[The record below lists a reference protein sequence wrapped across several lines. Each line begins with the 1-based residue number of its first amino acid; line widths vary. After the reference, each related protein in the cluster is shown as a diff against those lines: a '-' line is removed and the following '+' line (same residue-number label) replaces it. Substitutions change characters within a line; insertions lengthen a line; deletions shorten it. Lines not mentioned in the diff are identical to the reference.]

1 MLETLRV
8 VASVNADK
16 RVGECAEIV
25 LPDVGVV
32 LSCTY

>member
-16 RVGECAEIV
+16 RVGECAETV
-25 LPDVGVV
+25 LSDVGVMS
-32 LSCTY
+32 SCTY